1 MENVKIIRDLLKRN
15 VQYKIYNPGGN
26 ITALVDGTDFT
37 INQRELINKYILE
50 TNKEVEQV
58 GFLSKTKKRLEMAG
72 GELCLNATR
81 CAIWEYLKGKEGIVS
96 ITVSGYSK
104 KIIGTISSNKTV
116 EIKLDIGK
124 ELKDLVEIKYD
135 FICVK
140 LEGIIIAILNEEKS
154 KKYICEL
161 KKDDEHAKQQIKQ
174 IMKQLDFKEK
184 AIGVILLENN
194 NKQIK
199 INPIVWVK
207 KIDTL
212 YYETACGSGS
222 LGTAIYN
229 FIKNNQEKNKFM
241 QPSGYVIAVDII
253 GNKKYINKA
262 IIKGKVESFK

>member
-104 KIIGTISSNKTV
+104 
-116 EIKLDIGK
+116 
-124 ELKDLVEIKYD
+124 
-135 FICVK
+135 
-140 LEGIIIAILNEEKS
+140 
-154 KKYICEL
+154 
-161 KKDDEHAKQQIKQ
+161 
-174 IMKQLDFKEK
+174 FK
-184 AIGVILLENN
+184 
-194 NKQIK
+194 
-199 INPIVWVK
+199 
-207 KIDTL
+207 
-212 YYETACGSGS
+212 
-222 LGTAIYN
+222 
-229 FIKNNQEKNKFM
+229 
-241 QPSGYVIAVDII
+241 
-253 GNKKYINKA
+253 
-262 IIKGKVESFK
+262 